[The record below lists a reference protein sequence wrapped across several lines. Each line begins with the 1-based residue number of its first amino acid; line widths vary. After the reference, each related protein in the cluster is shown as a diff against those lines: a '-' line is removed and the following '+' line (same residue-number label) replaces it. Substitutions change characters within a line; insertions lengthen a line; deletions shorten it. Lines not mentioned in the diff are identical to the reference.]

1 MTSLRKIAASATC
14 VAVICGAALLWPV
27 YKQKAIERKLAE
39 AARVR
44 AEQGDAQGQYSLAV
58 SYAHGQGVRQDHAE
72 AVRWYRKAADQ
83 GYAKAQSKLASI
95 YFYGKGVGQD
105 YAESLRWAR
114 KAAEQGDADAQ
125 IALASM
131 YYYGKGVPR
140 DYIEAVHW
148 YRKAADQ
155 SDAAA
160 LIGLGYMYERGQGIP
175 QDHAE
180 AIRWYRKAADRGD
193 VAAQSYL
200 GFSYFHG
207 QGVPQ
212 DSAEAVRWYR
222 KAADQGDAGAQIILG
237 HMYRKGQGVP
247 RDYAEAVRWY
257 GKVAAACLHWTSIV
271 VILSGLAILVVPR
284 RRWGR
289 ATWLP
294 WALFSAACAAR
305 LAHQL
310 LLPEFSL
317 AVLIRGQPGTMFWG
331 YGRTVWVALIAGC
344 SAMCAL
350 SAIAEVVRGPK
361 RGGDRGQP
369 PAPTE
374 GTLESPA

>member
-1 MTSLRKIAASATC
+1 MTSLRKIAASVAF
-14 VAVICGAALLWPV
+14 VAVICGAAILWPV
-27 YKQKAIERKLAE
+27 YKHKAAERKLAE

-44 AEQGDAQGQYSLAV
+44 ADQGDAQAQYDLGV
-58 SYAHGQGVRQDHAE
+58 SYAQGRGVRRDHAE

-83 GYAKAQSKLASI
+83 GYAKAQSKLASM

-105 YAESLRWAR
+105 YAESIRWAR
-114 KAAEQGDADAQ
+114 KAGEQGDAEAQ

-131 YYYGKGVPR
+131 YYYGKVVPR
-140 DYIEAVHW
+140 DYAEAVRW

-155 SDAAA
+155 GDTAA
-160 LIGLGYMYERGQGIP
+160 LIGLAYMYNHGQGVP

-180 AIRWYRKAADRGD
+180 AFRWRRKAAERGD
-193 VAAQSYL
+193 VEAQFYL

-212 DSAEAVRWYR
+212 DYAEAVRWYR
-222 KAADQGDAGAQIILG
+222 KAADQNDRRAQVVLG
-237 HMYRKGQGVP
+237 NMYRKGQGVP

-257 GKVAAACLHWTSIV
+257 GRFAASCLHWTSIV
-271 VILSGLAILVVPR
+271 AILSGLAVFVVPR

-317 AVLIRGQPGTMFWG
+317 AVLIGGQPGTMFWG
-331 YGRTVWVALIAGC
+331 YGRTVWIALLAGG

-350 SAIAEVVRGPK
+350 SAIGEVVRGSR
-361 RGGDRGQP
+361 RGGDQSLP
-369 PAPTE
+369 PATQ